1 MKRNKQFWGNIWRE
15 KKTTTFDETY
25 EAKKEKKSSVWS
37 SPLYS
42 TEEATIYTKHKILK
56 SKKKAT
62 CEATSFDETYDMKKA
77 TSSEETY
84 NVKKATSFEET
95 YEVKKGKKK

>member
-1 MKRNKQFWGNIWRE
+1 MYKR
-15 KKTTTFDETY
+15 
-25 EAKKEKKSSVWS
+25 
-37 SPLYS
+37 
-42 TEEATIYTKHKILK
+42 LK

-62 CEATSFDETYDMKKA
+62 CEATSFDETYDMKKV

-84 NVKKATSFEET
+84 NVKKATSFEEI